1 MKWLILCVFIILNN
15 RFVWST
21 NYRRSQFV
29 MNTWPFTQATEKAWQ
44 TLTST
49 DNVLEAVERGCAECE
64 SERCDGTVG
73 YGGSPDESGETT
85 LDALIMDGA
94 SHRAGSVAGLRRV
107 KNAIGVARAVM
118 NFTRHTLLV
127 GDLATQFALEMGFGD
142 EDLHSV
148 ESMKRWIEWAENSCQ
163 PNFRDNVEPD
173 PRASCGPYKSRK
185 DFNNIKK
192 STKTLEKK
200 KIDRNKWHDTIG
212 MIAVDSKGNIAV
224 GTSSNGAIYK
234 VPGYDAELTIRVF
247 TSLLMC
253 LGFKIRSLSI
263 YLRFKTSRRRTGDWQ
278 WRLCGQRSGRCV
290 CDWRWRHYDE
300 IRPNV

>member
-1 MKWLILCVFIILNN
+1 MKWIICCVFLIL
-15 RFVWST
+15 
-21 NYRRSQFV
+21 NYRLVAASMTKNGRRSSQFV
-29 MNTWPFTQATEKAWQ
+29 MNTWPFTQATQKAWQ

-49 DNVLEAVERGCAECE
+49 DSVLEAVERGCAECE

-85 LDALIMDGA
+85 LDALIMDGGA
-94 SHRAGSVAGLRRV
+94 SLRAGSVAGLRRV

-127 GDLATQFALEMGFGD
+127 GDLATQFALEMGFVD

-148 ESMKRWIEWAENSCQ
+148 ESMRRWIEWTESSCQ

-173 PRASCGPYKSRK
+173 PKASCGPYTSRR
-185 DFNNIKK
+185 DYKK

-200 KIDRNKWHDTIG
+200 EINRNKWHDTIG
-212 MIAVDSKGNIAV
+212 MIAVDSRGNMAV

-234 VPGYDAELTIRVF
+234 VPGY
-247 TSLLMC
+247 
-253 LGFKIRSLSI
+253 
-263 YLRFKTSRRRTGDWQ
+263 
-278 WRLCGQRSGRCV
+278 
-290 CDWRWRHYDE
+290 
-300 IRPNV
+300 